1 MQAPL
6 AIVNQHE
13 DQLTAAL
20 KKELAPAPVAIY
32 PQFSRQLPLA
42 ATLCWLAPRKAPVD
56 ELVMGLV
63 QLVDDGHAPAK
74 MVMLAAAGICNDVD
88 EAGLRQLYGDDYQ
101 DLLFAH
107 QYAVKMVDELEIP
120 YTVIRVP
127 RLTDVISPS
136 VITPENQPVASL
148 QLNRDQLVKTIARA
162 MTTDQLVNQSIGLS
176 NEVKESGTL

>member
-6 AIVNQHE
+6 AIVNQHD
-13 DQLTAAL
+13 DQLTASL
-20 KKELAPAPVAIY
+20 KNELAPAPVAVY
-32 PQFSRQLPLA
+32 PQFSRQLPA
-42 ATLCWLAPRKAPVD
+42 SSVLCWLAPRQAPVD

-63 QLVDDGHAPAK
+63 QLVDAGRAPSRI
-74 MVMLAAAGICNDVD
+74 VMLAAAGICDDVAAD
-88 EAGLRQLYGDDYQ
+88 GLRQLYGDGYQ

-127 RLTDVISPS
+127 RLTNLASPS
-136 VITPENQPVASL
+136 MITPENQPLASL
-148 QLNRDQLVKTIARA
+148 QLSRDQLVKTIARA